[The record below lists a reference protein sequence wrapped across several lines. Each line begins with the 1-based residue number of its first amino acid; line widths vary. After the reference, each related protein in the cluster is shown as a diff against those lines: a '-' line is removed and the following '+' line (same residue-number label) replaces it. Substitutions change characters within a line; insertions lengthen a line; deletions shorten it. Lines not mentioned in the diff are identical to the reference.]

1 MGCLSYLLSCF
12 FKKEQQTEIT
22 NPLHKSF
29 DSCETV
35 DRQIGHQYIDNNNIT
50 IITTPKRVHFSN
62 SITDD

>member
-1 MGCLSYLLSCF
+1 MECLSYLLSCF

-35 DRQIGHQYIDNNNIT
+35 DKQIGHQYNNNNNIT
-50 IITTPKRVHFSN
+50 TITPKRVHFSH